1 MFLPTESI
9 SANTQ
14 TAVLSTR
21 NSTDSQESLDPSWRS
36 FCRAI
41 PGWCSSKSIKQQ
53 LQLSTRSRDKSYAAP
68 YHFGFLYLKRSSR
81 SRELPYLIDRSSISS
96 VLSRHFFSSSLFVA
110 SLFLS
115 HLGRRLRILS
125 LHSHRAI
132 FRDKKK
138 KGQHGVRHGGNK
150 SSATVRKC
158 HTLRSSNRIDKTS
171 CTSQTSKH

>member
-9 SANTQ
+9 SANTR

-81 SRELPYLIDRSSISS
+81 PRELRYLIDRSSISS
-96 VLSRHFFSSSLFVA
+96 VLSRHFFTSSLFVA

-138 KGQHGVRHGGNK
+138 NDN
-150 SSATVRKC
+150 TVFDTVEINRLPPYESV
-158 HTLRSSNRIDKTS
+158 TRSEPVTG
-171 CTSQTSKH
+171 